1 MRETKGTQ
9 ERSHQKC
16 IDLLIKAGADVN
28 ARGMY
33 DTMPLVLAACNGHYE
48 CVVLLLRA
56 EILINKTTHLGHNA
70 LAMCIITHGPP
81 NEDVAMLLYAAG
93 ETLDS
98 LNDARIPEFLKQ
110 QQIQRKLKHLCR
122 EAIRKHL
129 LHLDPHTHLFSRIP
143 QLQLPSP
150 ITRYLLYYVSLDR

>member
-1 MRETKGTQ
+1 MMITNVNFSVYQSVYAEGKVDFFQTYTVRLPNQPESLRFLEIKTFIIREL
-9 ERSHQKC
+9 S
-16 IDLLIKAGADVN
+16 
-28 ARGMY
+28 
-33 DTMPLVLAACNGHYE
+33 
-48 CVVLLLRA
+48 
-56 EILINKTTHLGHNA
+56 NKTTRLGHNA

-81 NEDVAMLLYAAG
+81 NEDVVMLIYAAG

-122 EAIRKHL
+122 EAVRKHL
-129 LHLDPHTHLFSRIP
+129 LHLDLHTYLFGRIP

-150 ITRYLLYYVSLDR
+150 IARYLLYYVSLDR